1 MHPYRLGCN
10 KHLLQ
15 EKSQLPYYVMYRYAH
30 LYKSYFLFPMI
41 KLFAFYIPSDITQHL
56 PSLLSCLCGA
66 YYSYFYP
73 LSSVRGGEHCSH
85 YYHLQKHCSF
95 KYIKGTDSS
104 ALLAD
109 ILLSGSGNH

>member
-56 PSLLSCLCGA
+56 PSCSLA
-66 YYSYFYP
+66 F
-73 LSSVRGGEHCSH
+73 VEHTIH
-85 YYHLQKHCSF
+85 TF
-95 KYIKGTDSS
+95 IR
-104 ALLAD
+104 
-109 ILLSGSGNH
+109 